1 MKFVVEVLHVL
12 RNYLF
17 TWNTIPPLPHPPGGV
32 VPPPKVYSWT
42 NRRILLKFG
51 TNGPLMCKDRLALS
65 VLWISSPFPPSR
77 GGFTPQKCIFELIDR
92 FWLNLAQMVLSY
104 VGIDW
109 HFQFLNFLPLLPLEG
124 GEGVTPPK
132 VYFWSNRP
140 IFMKFIIKLGTNG
153 LHICRNRLVLSV
165 FLFPPL
171 PPWGGGTP
179 KSVFLK

>member
-1 MKFVVEVLHVL
+1 MNFVPL
-12 RNYLF
+12 
-17 TWNTIPPLPHPPGGV
+17 PPLEG
-32 VPPPKVYSWT
+32 
-42 NRRILLKFG
+42 
-51 TNGPLMCKDRLALS
+51 
-65 VLWISSPFPPSR
+65 
-77 GGFTPQKCIFELIDR
+77 GGFTPQQCIFELIDR

-153 LHICRNRLVLSV
+153 LHIFRAAAAADAAPNKKSPRCEMHYITRTTQNGKVPFFEPCTAFIMGRRV
-165 FLFPPL
+165 FKPHLL
-171 PPWGGGTP
+171 AR
-179 KSVFLK
+179 SRRDERIAV